1 MPSED
6 AAAPTTNIVV
16 RRLGRRPYAG
26 VYAAMQRFTRSRTE
40 TTADE
45 VWLVEHE
52 SVYTLGKSPIIG
64 EERRSIHGIE
74 VVAVDRGGD
83 ITYHG
88 PGQIVLYPLIDLRR
102 RGLFVREYVKLIE
115 KAVIETLLHYG
126 IDALV
131 HPEAPGV
138 YVQCAGG
145 AGKFA
150 GLEKIASLGVHV
162 SRGATYHGLAL
173 NVAMDLSPFSW
184 VSPCG
189 YRQLR
194 VTDMRTLGCE
204 ASLEA
209 VADVLLNRL
218 LTLFNQHAL
227 EHNHGH

>member
-1 MPSED
+1 M
-6 AAAPTTNIVV
+6 
-16 RRLGRRPYAG
+16 
-26 VYAAMQRFTRSRTE
+26 
-40 TTADE
+40 
-45 VWLVEHE
+45 
-52 SVYTLGKSPIIG
+52 
-64 EERRSIHGIE
+64 
-74 VVAVDRGGD
+74 
-83 ITYHG
+83 
-88 PGQIVLYPLIDLRR
+88 
-102 RGLFVREYVKLIE
+102 REYVKLIE

-184 VSPCG
+184 ISPCG